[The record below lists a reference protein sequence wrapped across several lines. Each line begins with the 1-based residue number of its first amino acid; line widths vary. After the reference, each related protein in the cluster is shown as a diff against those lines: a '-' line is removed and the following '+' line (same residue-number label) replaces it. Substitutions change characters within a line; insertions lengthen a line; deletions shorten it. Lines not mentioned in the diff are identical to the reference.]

1 MAPRAG
7 MLGTLSPYLE
17 GWKKRGERRDRDL
30 AQFSVLKF
38 LGVSLLIQ
46 HVPFRR
52 ALDNFA
58 RVGGKARS
66 HELVNGL
73 FQFHLVRNDAFYFLQ
88 RLDGIAAQLGVRR
101 RFKRLRN
108 HVGEMV
114 PFIVGKKWTHK
125 MKRAG
130 EGRLQNQSALFDQSI
145 FHHREHPI
153 IIGAAALKL
162 GVILF

>member
-1 MAPRAG
+1 
-7 MLGTLSPYLE
+7 MLGCSASSGLIRKVGRRE
-17 GWKKRGERRDRDL
+17 GEKRERAL

-38 LGVSLLIQ
+38 LDVSLLIQ
-46 HVPFRR
+46 HFPFRR
-52 ALDNFA
+52 SLNNLA

-73 FQFHLVRNDAFYFLQ
+73 FQFHLVRNDAFYFPQ
-88 RLDGIAAQLGVRR
+88 RLYWVAAQRGVSR

-108 HVGEMV
+108 HVGEMGLLV
-114 PFIVGKKWTHK
+114 VGEKRPHK
-125 MKRAG
+125 MKQTG
-130 EGRLQNQSALFDQSI
+130 YGRLQNQSALFDQSI

-153 IIGAAALKL
+153 IIGAATLKL